1 MGVGDDGIDIT
12 DENQRRK
19 LHSVSSQPRV
29 AFASQLCSAST
40 KRCASRVV
48 GMKSGRASNPSSEPP
63 HRVGLS
69 KVPEVTIY
77 FWIIKILATT
87 VGETAADYLNM
98 TLGFGLQFTSVI
110 TGALLVVA
118 LFAQFGV
125 RRYVPAIYWW
135 CVLVIS
141 VAGTLITDNLTDH
154 WGVPLEVSTA
164 VFAAMLILLL
174 ALWYGVERT
183 LSIHSIRTRRREGFY
198 WATILTTF
206 ALGTAAGDLIAERMG
221 LGYRTSLVCF
231 AVVIAAIYLCHRFLG
246 LTAVVA
252 FWAAYIVTRPLGAS
266 LGDLL
271 TQPADVGGL
280 AIDSTLVNIVFLMVM
295 VGLVA
300 YLTMSRVD
308 RIEDDVR
315 DGVARE
321 ARVRR

>member
-110 TGALLVVA
+110 TGACWWSRSSLSSVCEGTSPRSIG
-118 LFAQFGV
+118 GV
-125 RRYVPAIYWW
+125 CWSSVLPA
-135 CVLVIS
+135 
-141 VAGTLITDNLTDH
+141 
-154 WGVPLEVSTA
+154 
-164 VFAAMLILLL
+164 
-174 ALWYGVERT
+174 R
-183 LSIHSIRTRRREGFY
+183 
-198 WATILTTF
+198 
-206 ALGTAAGDLIAERMG
+206 
-221 LGYRTSLVCF
+221 
-231 AVVIAAIYLCHRFLG
+231 
-246 LTAVVA
+246 
-252 FWAAYIVTRPLGAS
+252 
-266 LGDLL
+266 
-271 TQPADVGGL
+271 
-280 AIDSTLVNIVFLMVM
+280 
-295 VGLVA
+295 
-300 YLTMSRVD
+300 
-308 RIEDDVR
+308 
-315 DGVARE
+315 
-321 ARVRR
+321 